1 MTLILLQFDCSAFLE
16 QYFKNTVKNVVF
28 FRSQYCCQT
37 MFNPKDFGLCPGN
50 SSCVLADLDGSVSG
64 SNFCAVTD
72 DVKFENSYNRSEQEY
87 ILSILISI

>member
-1 MTLILLQFDCSAFLE
+1 
-16 QYFKNTVKNVVF
+16 
-28 FRSQYCCQT
+28 

-72 DVKFENSYNRSEQEY
+72 DVKLENSYNRSEQEY
-87 ILSILISI
+87 TFIHIDLMIFKSDYFLLF